1 MERDRCAVREIDGM
15 FARARPRMP
24 DSGPPPH
31 DHTADT
37 TTASPARGDR
47 SPEVA
52 EALETLLALAAT
64 LEQLDLEGVAP
75 AFLR

>member
-1 MERDRCAVREIDGM
+1 MERDRCGVREIDGM

-24 DSGPPPH
+24 DSPPSPH
-31 DHTADT
+31 DQTT
-37 TTASPARGDR
+37 GETTAGPAGDDR